1 MENEPK
7 TLKILLNIEPEESA
21 DQQKPLSSSLGKIIS
36 IYFFLKIND

>member
-7 TLKILLNIEPEESA
+7 TLKILLNIEPEENA
-21 DQQKPLSSSLGKIIS
+21 DHPHSNLGKIIS